1 MQFHFAR
8 WRVPVAAFVAAF
20 ALAGAAQAQLRA
32 PKPGPTPAAPREPG
46 PTTIDADYIEGIGGQ
61 ETTARGNAEL
71 RQDDTVIFG
80 DFLRYNQEF
89 GRIEADG
96 GVRLQQGN
104 DRFSGPR
111 LRYDSRN
118 HTGVF
123 EEPSFLLRGDQPAR
137 GKAERI
143 EFLGPGHFRMK
154 NGTYTSC
161 EPGNDDWRF
170 DMGELDIDYDTQ
182 TGTLRNG
189 TLRFFDASIGP
200 IPWISF
206 PLENRR
212 KSGFLSPTYTQST
225 RGGLELSLPFYWN
238 IAPEQDATI
247 TPRYIS
253 RRGSMLLN
261 EYRYIDPRYA
271 GEMHYEVLPN
281 DQLAQLTRTGFS
293 LTHKQTFSPAL
304 MGYLNLNKVSDDRYF
319 VDLFSKVSQTST
331 VNLLQE
337 GFLQYT
343 GSVSGTGYYLQSRI
357 QRFQTLQD
365 PLSPVV
371 SPYQRVPQLSFGTA
385 KNDIAGLGDAVLP
398 IEYVRFTHPTLVEGQ
413 RVVMNPTFTAPIVA
427 PGYFITPKVGL
438 HYAGYNLLNAPAGT
452 PDRQSVSIPWFSVD
466 SGLVFERNLKLAGE
480 SFAQTLEPRLFYV
493 HIPFRD
499 QNQIPV
505 FDTGLSDFNYSSI
518 FTENR
523 FAGGDRFGDANQL
536 TAALTTRLLGSS
548 SGRELLRATIAQ
560 RFYFKNE
567 QVGLTPTS
575 DLRTYGSSD
584 LLASVGGR
592 ISQAWSFETAY
603 EYNQRETRTERF
615 NAAMRYSP
623 EIAKVINLGY
633 RFTRDTLNQV
643 DISGQWPLRPRWYA
657 IGRYNYSFKDA
668 QLLEG
673 IAGIE
678 YNAGCWI
685 LRVVGHRLQAATQ
698 LASST
703 FFVQIELNELGRI
716 GSDPTDLLRRTVAG
730 YTSTRLQPDQPVPL
744 SLQPKLPF
752 PMVY

>member
-32 PKPGPTPAAPREPG
+32 PKPAATPALPREPG

-96 GVRLQQGN
+96 GVRLQQDN

-111 LRYDSRN
+111 LRYDTRN

-123 EEPSFLLRGDQPAR
+123 EEPSYLLRGDQPAR
-137 GKAERI
+137 GKAEQI
-143 EFLGPGHFRMK
+143 EFLGPGHFKMK

-170 DMGELDIDYDTQ
+170 DMGELDINDDTQ

-189 TLRFFDASIGP
+189 TLRFFNASIGP

-253 RRGSMLLN
+253 RRGPMLLN
-261 EYRYIDPRYA
+261 EYRYIDRRYA
-271 GEMHYEVLPN
+271 GEMHYEVLP
-281 DQLAQLTRTGFS
+281 DDKLAQLTRTGFS
-293 LTHKQTFSPAL
+293 LMHNQTFMPGL
-304 MGYLNLNKVSDDRYF
+304 TGYLNLNKVSDDRYF
-319 VDLFSKVSQTST
+319 VDLSSRVSQTST

-337 GFLQYT
+337 GFLQYS
-343 GSVSGTGYYLQSRI
+343 GNVSGAGYYLQSRI

-371 SPYQRVPQLSFGTA
+371 SPYQRVPQLSFGTS
-385 KNDIAGLGDAVLP
+385 KNDIAGLGDAFLP

-413 RVVMNPTFTAPIVA
+413 RVVMDPTFSAPIVT

-452 PDRQSVSIPWFSVD
+452 PDRQSVTIPWFSVD

-480 SFAQTLEPRLFYV
+480 SYAQTLEPRLYYV
-493 HIPFRD
+493 RIPFRD
-499 QNQIPV
+499 QNQIPL
-505 FDTGLSDFNYSSI
+505 FDTGLSDFNYTSI

-523 FAGGDRFGDANQL
+523 YAGGDRFGDANQL
-536 TAALTTRLLGSS
+536 TAALTTRLLGT
-548 SGRELLRATIAQ
+548 SGRELLRATIGQ
-560 RFYFKNE
+560 RFYFKDE

-575 DLRTYGSSD
+575 DLRTLRSSD

-603 EYNQRETRTERF
+603 EYNEQQTRIQRL

-643 DISGQWPLRPRWYA
+643 DISGQWPLWNRWYG
-657 IGRYNYSFKDA
+657 IGRYNYSFKDS

-703 FFVQIELNELGRI
+703 FFVQIELSDFGRV
-716 GSDPTDLLRRTVAG
+716 GSDPADLLRRTVAG
-730 YTSTRLQPDQPVPL
+730 YTSTHLTPDQPVPL
-744 SLQPKLPF
+744 SLQQKLPF
-752 PMVY
+752 QMVY

>member
-32 PKPGPTPAAPREPG
+32 PKPAATPALPREPG

-96 GVRLQQGN
+96 GVRLQQDN

-123 EEPSFLLRGDQPAR
+123 EEPSYLLRGDQPAR

-143 EFLGPGHFRMK
+143 EFLGPGHFKMK

-170 DMGELDIDYDTQ
+170 DMGELDINYDTQ

-271 GEMHYEVLPN
+271 GEMHYEVLP
-281 DQLAQLTRTGFS
+281 DDKLAQLTRTGFS
-293 LTHKQTFSPAL
+293 LMHTQTFSPAL
-304 MGYLNLNKVSDDRYF
+304 TGYLNLNKVSDDRYF
-319 VDLFSKVSQTST
+319 VDLSSRVSQTST

-337 GFLQYT
+337 GFLQYS
-343 GSVSGTGYYLQSRI
+343 GNVSGAGYYLQSRI

-371 SPYQRVPQLSFGTA
+371 SPYQRVPQLSFGTS
-385 KNDIAGLGDAVLP
+385 KNDIAGLVDAVLP

-413 RVVMNPTFTAPIVA
+413 RVVMDPTFTAPILT
-427 PGYFITPKVGL
+427 PGYFITPKAGL

-452 PDRQSVSIPWFSVD
+452 PDRQSVTIPWFSVD

-480 SFAQTLEPRLFYV
+480 SFAQTLEPRLYYV
-493 HIPFRD
+493 RIPFRD

-505 FDTGLSDFNYSSI
+505 FDTGLSDFNYTSI

-536 TAALTTRLLGSS
+536 TAALTTRLLGT
-548 SGRELLRATIAQ
+548 SGGELLRATIAQ

-567 QVGLTPTS
+567 QVGLTPAS
-575 DLRTYGSSD
+575 DLRSYGSSD

-643 DISGQWPLRPRWYA
+643 DISGQWPLWPRWYG
-657 IGRYNYSFKDA
+657 IGRYNYSFKDS

-703 FFVQIELNELGRI
+703 FFVQIELSDFGRV
-716 GSDPTDLLRRTVAG
+716 GADPADLLRRTVAG

-744 SLQPKLPF
+744 NLQPKLPF
-752 PMVY
+752 QMVY